1 MRWLDRIT
9 DTMDMSL
16 SKLSSRSWW
25 WTGKPGMLQLMGS
38 QRVRHNW
45 ATELNWILLKWPYY
59 PKQSTDLIQSLPGDL
74 RVKNPPANAGDIG
87 SIPGSGRCPR
97 GGNGNP
103 LQYSSLKNPMNRGVW
118 QATVHAAAKSQIWLS
133 YQIQFI
139 SVAQSCPTLCDSMD
153 CSTPR
158 LPVQHQL
165 LESTQTH
172 IHWVNDTIQ
181 PSHPLSS
188 PSLHPQSFP
197 ASGSFQMS
205 QLFASGGQSIGVSA
219 STSVLPM
226 NTQEITHDIFHR
238 TRTNNPKIYLE
249 PYVWFAN
256 VQKTWKNSTKN
267 S

>member
-1 MRWLDRIT
+1 MKSFSTVR
-9 DTMDMSL
+9 DTQ
-16 SKLSSRSWW
+16 R
-25 WTGKPGMLQLMGS
+25 GS
-38 QRVRHNW
+38 QSYMEKRRARREIEVARR
-45 ATELNWILLKWPYY
+45 I
-59 PKQSTDLIQSLPGDL
+59 
-74 RVKNPPANAGDIG
+74 R
-87 SIPGSGRCPR
+87 R
-97 GGNGNP
+97 GIKTGQGKF
-103 LQYSSLKNPMNRGVW
+103 SS
-118 QATVHAAAKSQIWLS
+118 
-133 YQIQFI
+133 IQFI